1 MDDNIYTWPGYDDPE
16 KDDEIEDI
24 EVPKVVNDEP
34 SSMVGEGNKKS
45 SKTFKMGGGI
55 SVTYHD
61 EEPAPA
67 AEQEQWYDP
76 EHPLSQPSY
85 SSSQY
90 SDDHFLSPKNN
101 KRTVTFNTVG
111 VVLFIALIAYC
122 VLNPHYLLFYFALAI
137 NVLLHELGHYTAG
150 RLFKCKIDEVS
161 LFFVPAVTFKEN
173 VVDSSYDPEYY
184 SWRDTKWTLGAL
196 PFGGFTTFMTSTMP
210 LLGDPKMSPFV
221 NHKPAFAR
229 LIINGAGILVNFFTF
244 LILFIAFPAGS
255 SILIDEIMN
264 IALVLSIINLLPFYP
279 LDGSS
284 ILITIY
290 EIVTGHKPSSGF
302 MNVFKI
308 AGAALMIYLFW
319 INPSILN
326 RLLAMILP

>member
-1 MDDNIYTWPGYDDPE
+1 MSQN
-16 KDDEIEDI
+16 
-24 EVPKVVNDEP
+24 NN
-34 SSMVGEGNKKS
+34 S
-45 SKTFKMGGGI
+45 TF
-55 SVTYHD
+55 
-61 EEPAPA
+61 
-67 AEQEQWYDP
+67 
-76 EHPLSQPSY
+76 
-85 SSSQY
+85 
-90 SDDHFLSPKNN
+90 
-101 KRTVTFNTVG
+101 TFNALG
-111 VVLFIALIAYC
+111 VVLFVALIVYC
-122 VLNPHYLLFYFALAI
+122 GLNPQYLLFLVCLST

-150 RLFKCKIDEVS
+150 RMFKCTMNEVS
-161 LFFVPAVTFKEN
+161 LFFVPAITYEN
-173 VVDSSYDPEYY
+173 KNTRPIY
-184 SWRDTKWTLGAL
+184 STEKYTWRDTKWTIGAL
-196 PFGGFTTFMTSTMP
+196 PLGGYTSFMTTTAP
-210 LLGDPKMSPFV
+210 LFGDWRTSPFV

>member
-1 MDDNIYTWPGYDDPE
+1 MSQNSNYT
-16 KDDEIEDI
+16 I
-24 EVPKVVNDEP
+24 
-34 SSMVGEGNKKS
+34 
-45 SKTFKMGGGI
+45 
-55 SVTYHD
+55 
-61 EEPAPA
+61 
-67 AEQEQWYDP
+67 
-76 EHPLSQPSY
+76 
-85 SSSQY
+85 
-90 SDDHFLSPKNN
+90 
-101 KRTVTFNTVG
+101 TFNALG
-111 VVLFIALIAYC
+111 VVIFLAIIVYCATSPAY
-122 VLNPHYLLFYFALAI
+122 LSFLLCLSI
-137 NVLLHELGHYTAG
+137 NVLLHELGHYIAG
-150 RLFKCKIDEVS
+150 RFFKCKMNEVS
-161 LFFVPAVTFKEN
+161 LFFVPAVTYESN
-173 VVDSSYDPEYY
+173 ESRNIYNTANA
-184 SWRDTKWTLGAL
+184 SWRNTKWTLGAL
-196 PFGGFTTFMTSTMP
+196 PFGGYTSFMTTTAP
-210 LLGDPKMSPFV
+210 LFGDWRTSPFV

-244 LILFIAFPAGS
+244 LILFIAFPPGG